1 MQMIDTQLLSV
12 RRLAAIPGGDLP
24 PGIKP
29 GPKLMYRFSNSLPY
43 LLARLGVRM
52 GDLFVRVIR
61 HEKLTLPMYRV
72 LAALSEQGHPLRLG
86 EIAEL
91 TSADVSTL
99 SRIVAEMSR
108 AGLLTRDRPEN
119 DQRSLQVALTPKGAE
134 LAGRLMPIAQ
144 HYEEVATGA
153 MSAKEAAELK
163 QVLVALY
170 KNLDQLEQEV
180 EGGLIKVPP
189 PAASK
194 ETREQKPESKTGAG
208 RRRKVPRK

>member
-1 MQMIDTQLLSV
+1 
-12 RRLAAIPGGDLP
+12 
-24 PGIKP
+24 
-29 GPKLMYRFSNSLPY
+29 MYRFSNSLPY

-134 LAGRLMPIAQ
+134 LASRLMPIAQ

-163 QVLVALY
+163 QVLVELY
-170 KNLDQLEQEV
+170 KNLDRLEQEV
-180 EGGLIKVPP
+180 EAGLIEVP
-189 PAASK
+189 AATASK
-194 ETREQKPESKTGAG
+194 ETREPKVDAKADVKGSAG
-208 RRRKVPRK
+208 RRRKIPRK

>member
-1 MQMIDTQLLSV
+1 
-12 RRLAAIPGGDLP
+12 
-24 PGIKP
+24 
-29 GPKLMYRFSNSLPY
+29 MYRFSNSLPY

-52 GDLFVRVIR
+52 GDLFTRVIR

-99 SRIVAEMSR
+99 SRIVAEMNR
-108 AGLLTRDRPEN
+108 VGLLTRDRPEN

-134 LAGRLMPIAQ
+134 LAARLMPLAAY
-144 HYEEVATGA
+144 YEEVVTGG

-163 QVLVALY
+163 RVLVELY
-170 KNLDQLEQEV
+170 HNIDRLEQEV
-180 EGGLIKVPP
+180 EAGLIKVPA
-189 PAASK
+189 PARTKEARDERPEAKARTSQPRGKAS
-194 ETREQKPESKTGAG
+194 
-208 RRRKVPRK
+208 RK

>member
-1 MQMIDTQLLSV
+1 
-12 RRLAAIPGGDLP
+12 
-24 PGIKP
+24 
-29 GPKLMYRFSNSLPY
+29 MYRFSNSLPY

-52 GDLFVRVIR
+52 GDLFTRVIR

-72 LAALSEQGHPLRLG
+72 LAALSEVGRPLRLG

-119 DQRSLQVALTPKGAE
+119 DQRSLQVVLTPKGTE
-134 LAGRLMPIAQ
+134 LAGRLMPLAAY
-144 HYEEVATGA
+144 YEEVVTGS

-163 QVLVALY
+163 RVLVELY
-170 KNLDQLEQEV
+170 HNIDRLEQEV
-180 EGGLIKVPP
+180 EAGQIKVPSSSRP
-189 PAASK
+189 KDGRDEQPEARARTSK
-194 ETREQKPESKTGAG
+194 PRLKTS
-208 RRRKVPRK
+208 RK

>member
-1 MQMIDTQLLSV
+1 
-12 RRLAAIPGGDLP
+12 
-24 PGIKP
+24 
-29 GPKLMYRFSNSLPY
+29 MYRFSNSLPY

-52 GDLFVRVIR
+52 GDLFTRVIR

-99 SRIVAEMSR
+99 SRVVAEMSR

-119 DQRSLQVALTPKGAE
+119 DQRSLQVVLTPKGAE
-134 LAGRLMPIAQ
+134 LAGRLMPLAAY
-144 HYEEVATGA
+144 YEEVATGG

-163 QVLVALY
+163 RVLVELY
-170 KNLDQLEQEV
+170 KNIDRLEQEV
-180 EGGLIKVPP
+180 EAGSIKVSP
-189 PAASK
+189 PARPKGIRDERPDAK
-194 ETREQKPESKTGAG
+194 GKTSQSPGKTS
-208 RRRKVPRK
+208 RK

>member
-1 MQMIDTQLLSV
+1 
-12 RRLAAIPGGDLP
+12 
-24 PGIKP
+24 
-29 GPKLMYRFSNSLPY
+29 MYRFSNSLPY

-52 GDLFVRVIR
+52 GDLFTRVIR

-119 DQRSLQVALTPKGAE
+119 DQRSLQVVLTPKGAE
-134 LAGRLMPIAQ
+134 LASRLMPLAAY
-144 HYEEVATGA
+144 YEEVATGS

-163 QVLVALY
+163 RVLVELY
-170 KNLDQLEQEV
+170 HNIDRLEQEV
-180 EGGLIKVPP
+180 EAGLITVAP
-189 PAASK
+189 PARPHDTRDERPEARTKASRPRGK
-194 ETREQKPESKTGAG
+194 SA
-208 RRRKVPRK
+208 RK

>member
-1 MQMIDTQLLSV
+1 
-12 RRLAAIPGGDLP
+12 
-24 PGIKP
+24 
-29 GPKLMYRFSNSLPY
+29 MYRFSNSLPY

-72 LAALSEQGHPLRLG
+72 LAALSEQGHALRLG

-99 SRIVAEMSR
+99 SRIVADMSR

-119 DQRSLQVALTPKGAE
+119 DQRSLQVALTPEGAA
-134 LAGRLMPIAQ
+134 LANRLMPIAQ
-144 HYEEVATGA
+144 YYEEVATGA

-163 QVLVALY
+163 QVLVELY
-170 KNLDQLEQEV
+170 KNLDRLEHEV
-180 EGGLIKVPP
+180 EAGLIEVP
-189 PAASK
+189 PAATSK
-194 ETREQKPESKTGAG
+194 ETRETKPDAKGSAG

>member
-1 MQMIDTQLLSV
+1 
-12 RRLAAIPGGDLP
+12 
-24 PGIKP
+24 
-29 GPKLMYRFSNSLPY
+29 MYRFSNSLPY

-52 GDLFVRVIR
+52 GDLFARVIR

-119 DQRSLQVALTPKGAE
+119 DQRSLQVVLTPKGTE
-134 LAGRLMPIAQ
+134 LAGRLMPLAAY
-144 HYEEVATGA
+144 YEEVVTGS

-163 QVLVALY
+163 RVLVELY
-170 KNLDQLEQEV
+170 KNIDRLEQEV
-180 EGGLIKVPP
+180 EAGSIKVPP
-189 PAASK
+189 PARPK
-194 ETREQKPESKTGAG
+194 EIRDERPEAKARTSQPRG
-208 RRRKVPRK
+208 RTSRK

>member
-1 MQMIDTQLLSV
+1 
-12 RRLAAIPGGDLP
+12 
-24 PGIKP
+24 
-29 GPKLMYRFSNSLPY
+29 MYRFSNSLPY

-99 SRIVAEMSR
+99 SRIVADMSR
-108 AGLLTRDRPEN
+108 TGLLTRDRPEN

-153 MSAKEAAELK
+153 MSAKEAAALK

-170 KNLDQLEQEV
+170 SNLDRLEQEV
-180 EGGLIKVPP
+180 EGGLIKVQPP
-189 PAASK
+189 TASK
-194 ETREQKPESKTGAG
+194 EPREPKSDAKGSSG
-208 RRRKVPRK
+208 RRRKIPRT

>member
-1 MQMIDTQLLSV
+1 
-12 RRLAAIPGGDLP
+12 
-24 PGIKP
+24 
-29 GPKLMYRFSNSLPY
+29 MYRFSNSLPY

-119 DQRSLQVALTPKGAE
+119 DQRSLQVALTPEGAE
-134 LAGRLMPIAQ
+134 LASRLMPIAQ

-163 QVLVALY
+163 RVLVELY
-170 KNLDQLEQEV
+170 KNLDQLEHEV
-180 EGGLIKVPP
+180 EAGLIEVPT
-189 PAASK
+189 AAAAK
-194 ETREQKPESKTGAG
+194 ETREAKIGARTNAKPDAKDNAG
-208 RRRKVPRK
+208 RRPKIPRK